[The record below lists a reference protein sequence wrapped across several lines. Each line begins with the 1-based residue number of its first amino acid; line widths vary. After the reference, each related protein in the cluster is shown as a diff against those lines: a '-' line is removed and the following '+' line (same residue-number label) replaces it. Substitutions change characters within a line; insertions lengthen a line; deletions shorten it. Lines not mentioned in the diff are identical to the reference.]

1 MYLPPHFKV
10 EEFEVI
16 KDFVAAYPLGNIVSF
31 AEDSLEMSYL
41 PFLLEV
47 EDDKMSLIGHLAR
60 SNTQLASLKDTKVL
74 VGFQG
79 PDRYISPTWYVSP
92 NEVPTWN
99 YAAVEVRGR
108 VELIH
113 EYDAIEE
120 ILSKSITCF
129 EKRNQTDWVYNLPED
144 RRQMMVKHIVGIKIP
159 IERIAGNFKHSQNPK
174 TPDEE
179 KVFSLLQASPS
190 TVDHEMFKW
199 KNRLS
204 K

>member
-16 KDFVAAYPLGNIVSF
+16 KDFVAAYPLGNIISYG
-31 AEDSLEMSYL
+31 ESSLQMSYL
-41 PFLLEV
+41 PFLLEIQ
-47 EDDKMSLIGHLAR
+47 DDKMSLIGHLAR
-60 SNTQLASLKDTKVL
+60 SNTQLASLADTKVL

-99 YAAVEVRGR
+99 YAVVEVRGH
-108 VELIH
+108 VELIQ
-113 EYDAIEE
+113 DFDGIEE

-129 EKRNQTDWVYNLPED
+129 EKRNQTDWVYNLSEVQ
-144 RRQMMVKHIVGIKIP
+144 RQMMVKHIVGIRIH
-159 IERIAGNFKHSQNPK
+159 IEHIEGKFKLSQNRK
-174 TPDEE
+174 TSDEE
-179 KVFSLLQASPS
+179 KVFRNLEASSS
-190 TVDHEMFKW
+190 TADHEMSKW

>member
-16 KDFVAAYPLGNIVSF
+16 KDFLVAYPLGNIISF
-31 AEDSLEMSYL
+31 AEDSLQMSYL
-41 PFLLEV
+41 PFLLEI

-60 SNTQLASLKDTKVL
+60 ANTQLASLKDAKVL

-108 VELIH
+108 VELIR
-113 EYDAIEE
+113 EFSGIEE

-129 EKRNQTDWVYNLPED
+129 EKRNQTDWVYNLPEA
-144 RRQMMVKHIVGIKIP
+144 RRQMMVKHIVGIKIH
-159 IERIAGNFKHSQNPK
+159 IEHIEGKFKLSQNRK

-179 KVFSLLQASPS
+179 KVFRNLEASRS
-190 TVDHEMFKW
+190 TVDHEMSKW